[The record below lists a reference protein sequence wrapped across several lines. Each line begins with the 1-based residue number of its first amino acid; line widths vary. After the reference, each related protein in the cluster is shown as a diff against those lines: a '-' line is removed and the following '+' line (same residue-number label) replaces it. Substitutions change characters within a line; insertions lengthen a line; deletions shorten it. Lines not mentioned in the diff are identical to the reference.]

1 MKTRARAAALVLACA
16 LAARAEDVR
25 VEPRQFV
32 KQGRFFTSLGA
43 TWLERSDY
51 WLSPGLLLSATYY
64 PTERGGPEARLFWFF
79 SSLSDSAQRISTTT
93 GFLPDARQPNA
104 LALIGWRQS
113 LTYGKVAIAGTA
125 LHFDVQGAAHAGGLF
140 TDGGLAPAVGASAGI
155 VGRLGSHV
163 FAQFDLGLLLSFEQ
177 RQRSSAA
184 LGFLPV
190 FSVGVDL

>member
-1 MKTRARAAALVLACA
+1 VKAAALVLLCA

-43 TWLERSDY
+43 TWLERGDY
-51 WLSPGLLLSATYY
+51 WLNPGLLFSATYY
-64 PTERGGPEARLFWFF
+64 PTERGGPEARLFLFF

-93 GFLPDARQPNA
+93 GFVPDARRPDA
-104 LALIGWRQS
+104 LALLGWRHS
-113 LTYGKVAIAGTA
+113 LTYGKLAIAGTA
-125 LHFDVQGAAHAGGLF
+125 FHFDVQGAAHAGGLF
-140 TDGGLAPAVGASAGI
+140 TDAGIAPAFGASAGI
-155 VGRLGSHV
+155 VGRLGSHI
-163 FAQFDLGLLLSFEQ
+163 FTQFDLGLLLSFEQ

>member
-1 MKTRARAAALVLACA
+1 MKAAALVLVCA

-32 KQGRFFTSLGA
+32 KQGRIFTSLGV

-64 PTERGGPEARLFWFF
+64 PTEHGGPEARLFWFF
-79 SSLSDSAQRISTTT
+79 SSLSDSAQRISSTT
-93 GFLPDARQPNA
+93 GFVPDARQPEA

-113 LTYGKVAIAGTA
+113 LTYGKVAIAGAA

-140 TDGGLAPAVGASAGI
+140 TDRGLAPAFGVSAGI
-155 VGRLGSHV
+155 VGRLGWHV
-163 FAQFDLGLLLSFEQ
+163 FTQLDLGLLLSFEQ
-177 RQRSSAA
+177 RQKSSAA

-190 FSVGVDL
+190 FSLGVDL